1 MLTSFICHILTA
13 HAPMLIFFIY
23 RTDDADLLHLQ
34 HVFVHC
40 ACANAIFF
48 LLTEQMMLTF
58 FICHM
63 FGMLT
68 AHALMLI
75 FFLFTEQMML
85 TFFICQMFGMFGAHA
100 SMLILFYLQNRW
112 CWPSSSATC
121 SGCPAHA
128 RTLSSMAFSTTTLP
142 REGGNKQ

>member
-1 MLTSFICHILTA
+1 MMLTSFICHILTA

-40 ACANAIFF
+40 ACANAIYLFTEQMMLNFFICHMFGMLTAHALMLIFF

-100 SMLILFYLQNRW
+100 SMLILFYLQNR
-112 CWPSSSATC
+112 
-121 SGCPAHA
+121 
-128 RTLSSMAFSTTTLP
+128 
-142 REGGNKQ
+142 